1 MDVSKELDMSGV
13 GEMFNEPTA
22 NKLTVGIVA
31 FFLIFLGINTADL
44 VKNNEKVRTII
55 DGDSTW
61 TVSFE
66 EQIIALSD
74 TVVIA
79 DGATETIGFVIESS
93 LLAEGYR
100 VGGITI
106 QITYG
111 ETSGIPADP
120 IDSVFASIDQNDL
133 MVVWNDENNTKT
145 GSSNDGSDINLYLR
159 AYEGYD
165 GEDKNMT
172 GFNEIQVLEPWLM
185 EGTGFGTLNLELSVE
200 TNALPFTTDNEE
212 EITINVNI
220 ITFKPAAI
228 N

>member
-61 TVSFE
+61 IVSFE

-74 TVVIA
+74 TVIIA

-93 LLAEGYR
+93 RLAEGYR

-111 ETSGIPADP
+111 ETSGNQPTP
-120 IDSVFASIDQNDL
+120 
-133 MVVWNDENNTKT
+133 
-145 GSSNDGSDINLYLR
+145 
-159 AYEGYD
+159 
-165 GEDKNMT
+165 
-172 GFNEIQVLEPWLM
+172 
-185 EGTGFGTLNLELSVE
+185 
-200 TNALPFTTDNEE
+200 
-212 EITINVNI
+212 
-220 ITFKPAAI
+220 
-228 N
+228 